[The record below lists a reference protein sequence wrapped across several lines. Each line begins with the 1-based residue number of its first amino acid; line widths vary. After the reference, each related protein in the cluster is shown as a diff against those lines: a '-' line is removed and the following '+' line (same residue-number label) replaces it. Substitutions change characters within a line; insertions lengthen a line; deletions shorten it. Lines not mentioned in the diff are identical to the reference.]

1 MSSEKA
7 ENILKFIYYDQ
18 DNWNMVNIFSEVNK

>member
-7 ENILKFIYYDQ
+7 ENILKLIYYDQ